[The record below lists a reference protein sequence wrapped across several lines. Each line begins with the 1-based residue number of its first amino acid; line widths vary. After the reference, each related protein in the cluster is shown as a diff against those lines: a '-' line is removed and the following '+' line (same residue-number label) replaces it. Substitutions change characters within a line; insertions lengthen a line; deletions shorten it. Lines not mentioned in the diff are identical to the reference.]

1 MNNPLLSYKSFG
13 DEANSSC
20 IVLLHGMLGNMDNWR
35 SQARRLSTHFR
46 VITPDLRN
54 HGDSPHLPGM
64 RYQDMAADVLAL
76 MEHLEIQKFDLLGHS
91 MGGKVAMEIAL
102 SHSEKVQRLIIVD
115 IAPKPYSLWHLS
127 LFKALLSL
135 PVDELTSRKQADE
148 MLSEH
153 VEDPFERSFLL
164 KNLKS
169 NDGTGY
175 SWQCNLDEITRA
187 YLNIANF
194 TRSDE
199 SPFGGDTLFISGEKS
214 PYINT
219 ETDTPVIQKFF
230 PSASIQTVQE
240 AGHTPHIE
248 KADEFY
254 QMMSAF
260 LALN

>member
-20 IVLLHGMLGNMDNWR
+20 IVLLHGMLGNRDNWR

-54 HGDSPHLPGM
+54 HGDSPHFPGM

-76 MEHLEIQKFDLLGHS
+76 MDHLGIKQFDLLGHS

-102 SHSEKVQRLIIVD
+102 NHAERLERLIIVD
-115 IAPKPYSLWHLS
+115 IAPKSYQLWHLGI
-127 LFKALLSL
+127 FKALLSL
-135 PVDELTSRKQADE
+135 PVADLTSRNQADE

-153 VEDPFERSFLL
+153 IENPFERSFLL

-169 NDGTGY
+169 NDDGGY
-175 SWQCNLDEITRA
+175 SWQCNLKEITRA

-194 TRSDE
+194 TQSEQSSFDGE
-199 SPFGGDTLFISGEKS
+199 TLFVSGEKS
-214 PYINT
+214 PYIDIMK
-219 ETDTPVIQKFF
+219 DTSTIKSFF
-230 PSASIQTVQE
+230 PTSSIQTIQN

-254 QMMSAF
+254 KVMSEF
-260 LALN
+260 LALS